1 MSGGALVYV
10 ATTLGPS
17 RVCRIVAEDPALH
30 SVMCLDGETRA
41 LPVSADYDSFVRSPT
56 GVVERAVGHPAFR
69 TDVSEAIDTG
79 TSWQLPLYI
88 AHLLAARGALLETDD
103 AAPMIW
109 STGVVSYG
117 GAVLAVGEIARKVTA
132 ARPLL
137 EAGLAEGR
145 RVYAVVPPGNRDA
158 LAEASPP
165 AGVSILSPET
175 LDDLPAVIAKVLQNR
190 TPAGPE
196 GRGPAVRRRH
206 VGTAIALVAASMAV
220 LVPAGQWRTP
230 QYETVRSSE
239 ITSGADPGGGT
250 GTEYVVPTI
259 SAAAGLTAPIVIDAR
274 QSNPPATSPPAGR
287 SGLEVI
293 VRPLNRGGL
302 DSCAVP
308 GAPLPAAELDVRP
321 SLSGCGLRAELLNYG
336 PAPVDVGLVL
346 RFAGGVAEYSR
357 GGKTRSEVRGR
368 ISPGERL
375 AADLVRPAWIRRS
388 MHVDVV
394 AQRGAASEAAEAPE
408 PDPIVKRIRLIE

>member
-10 ATTLGPS
+10 ATTLGS
-17 RVCRIVAEDPALH
+17 VLGVCRIVAEDPALH

-190 TPAGPE
+190 TRGSGGAGA
-196 GRGPAVRRRH
+196 GGPA
-206 VGTAIALVAASMAV
+206 
-220 LVPAGQWRTP
+220 
-230 QYETVRSSE
+230 
-239 ITSGADPGGGT
+239 
-250 GTEYVVPTI
+250 
-259 SAAAGLTAPIVIDAR
+259 
-274 QSNPPATSPPAGR
+274 SPCGH
-287 SGLEVI
+287 GH
-293 VRPLNRGGL
+293 
-302 DSCAVP
+302 
-308 GAPLPAAELDVRP
+308 
-321 SLSGCGLRAELLNYG
+321 SLSGG
-336 PAPVDVGLVL
+336 VDGCTG
-346 RFAGGVAEYSR
+346 AGG
-357 GGKTRSEVRGR
+357 
-368 ISPGERL
+368 
-375 AADLVRPAWIRRS
+375 S
-388 MHVDVV
+388 MAYATV
-394 AQRGAASEAAEAPE
+394 
-408 PDPIVKRIRLIE
+408 